1 MTPHLPLSAAPSGG
15 SGQSWEKSPQPL
27 PDEGEWI
34 SIAGGG
40 KREASQQLAPSK
52 GKLCLF
58 FFFWTFF
65 PLFVYLVELGL
76 RGSTQNLCGASR
88 TLYLQPSDLVAPKHV
103 GF

>member
-1 MTPHLPLSAAPSGG
+1 MGEEL
-15 SGQSWEKSPQPL
+15 PQPL

-58 FFFWTFF
+58 FFFFWTFF
-65 PLFVYLVELGL
+65 PLFVYLVESGL
-76 RGSTQNLCGASR
+76 HGSTQNLCGASR
-88 TLYLQPSDLVAPKHV
+88 TLYLQHSDLVAPKHV

>member
-1 MTPHLPLSAAPSGG
+1 MGEEP
-15 SGQSWEKSPQPL
+15 PQPL

-58 FFFWTFF
+58 FFFFLDIF
-65 PLFVYLVELGL
+65 SSICLFG
-76 RGSTQNLCGASR
+76 
-88 TLYLQPSDLVAPKHV
+88 
-103 GF
+103 

>member
-1 MTPHLPLSAAPSGG
+1 MGEEL
-15 SGQSWEKSPQPL
+15 PQPL

-58 FFFWTFF
+58 FFFFF
-65 PLFVYLVELGL
+65 GHFFLYLFIWLSRVFMAARRIFVAPHGL
-76 RGSTQNLCGASR
+76 FICSTQI
-88 TLYLQPSDLVAPKHV
+88 
-103 GF
+103 

>member
-58 FFFWTFF
+58 FLDIFSSIC
-65 PLFVYLVELGL
+65 LFG
-76 RGSTQNLCGASR
+76 
-88 TLYLQPSDLVAPKHV
+88 
-103 GF
+103 